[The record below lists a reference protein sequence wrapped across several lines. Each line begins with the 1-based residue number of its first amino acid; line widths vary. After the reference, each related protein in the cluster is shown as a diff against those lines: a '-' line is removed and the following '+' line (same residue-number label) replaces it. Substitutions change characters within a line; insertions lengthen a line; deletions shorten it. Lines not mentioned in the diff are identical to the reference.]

1 MKVTQMNRVDVHP
14 VVVGESSVTRFGDFW
29 NFLAINFITKV
40 AQIFGD
46 FLGFFEKHPI
56 IT

>member
-46 FLGFFEKHPI
+46 FLGSCVNLCF
-56 IT
+56 